1 MYTKLMLPISGLL
14 FLFFL
19 SACNDQSDSET
30 ATTTGEPGVEAPAP
44 EAETVQQASE
54 TAPTFDKEVLVFAGT
69 DAVTN
74 WLDSEQGWGG
84 LHDDGTGGAPYA
96 LFTAINPSWSEVSKT
111 LQVERKKQLFYRF
124 LLPLVLHANKMV
136 RERRAQVLEI
146 QRKVVASEALDEQ
159 ELALLRHGL
168 VTLRVIDA
176 ETAASVTALTPE
188 LGGYFEQLLYRLDEF
203 PAGLALGQAAYES
216 GYGTS
221 RFALAGNALFGQ
233 WTWGDDGIKPKE
245 QRTESHGNHRIA
257 AYDWPFD
264 SVRSYFINLMS
275 HPSYEDLR
283 RLRADLRAK
292 GEPLDSLVMADGL
305 IRYSER
311 GQVYVDE
318 LKAMIRRNGLER
330 ADHVELRDENMRFLV
345 VAADA
350 ESAAQLEAEIA
361 AKRESGELEE
371 IYERMRLD

>member
-1 MYTKLMLPISGLL
+1 MHTRLLLALTGLL
-14 FLFFL
+14 FLFVL
-19 SACNDQSDSET
+19 LACSDSDTTT
-30 ATTTGEPGVEAPAP
+30 ATTTSTATVEPEPAAPPA
-44 EAETVQQASE
+44 
-54 TAPTFDKEVLVFAGT
+54 FDKQVLVFAGT
-69 DAVTN
+69 SAVTD

-84 LHDDGTGGAPYA
+84 LKDDGTGGAPYA
-96 LFTAINPSWSEVSKT
+96 LFTAINPSWAEVSKT

-136 RERRAQVLEI
+136 RDRRAQVLEI
-146 QRKVVASEALDEQ
+146 QRKVIAGEALDEQ
-159 ELALLRHGL
+159 QLALLRHGL
-168 VTLRVIDA
+168 VTLRVTDA
-176 ETAASVTALTPE
+176 DTAATVTAQTPE

-203 PAGLALGQAAYES
+203 PPGLALGQAAYES

-233 WTWGDDGIKPKE
+233 WTWGDEGIKPQQ
-245 QRTESHGNHRIA
+245 QRTGSHGNHRIA

-283 RLRADLRAK
+283 RLRAELRAS

-305 IRYSER
+305 IKYSER

-318 LKAMIRRNGLER
+318 LKAMIRRNGLDR
-330 ADHVELRDENMRFLV
+330 ADHVELRDEDMRFLV
-345 VAADA
+345 VTANA
-350 ESAAQLEAEIA
+350 EDAAQMEADIA
-361 AKRESGELEE
+361 AMRESGELEK